1 MIQIKLHPQAFDPLA
16 SLQAF
21 QNQAPFRAA
30 SYGANAIFI
39 GTMRD
44 FNEGDEVVAMHL
56 EHYAGMTER
65 QLHDLTQQVVEQ
77 YPVDHVLIEH
87 RVGDIVPA
95 DPIVLV
101 AVWSAHRKFAFAA
114 CRELMEAL
122 KRDAPFWKHEVL
134 ADGSK
139 RWVEHN
145 TAG

>member
-21 QNQAPFRAA
+21 QSQAEFRAA
-30 SYGANAIFI
+30 SYGANSIFI

-44 FNEGDEVVAMHL
+44 FNEGDEVVGMHL

-65 QLHDLTQQVVEQ
+65 QLHYLTQQVLKK
-77 YPVDHVLIEH
+77 YPVDHVLLEH

-101 AVWSAHRKFAFAA
+101 AVWSAHRKLAFAA

-122 KRDAPFWKHEVL
+122 KRDAPFWKHEIL